1 MNMCIST
8 DGFLES
14 LKASSIGELEDKMT
28 DVVTNYNAEMHL
40 MEMKELSCDYL
51 SEHQFAQPMGI
62 PLIVHLK
69 LLLLI

>member
-28 DVVTNYNAEMHL
+28 DEPK
-40 MEMKELSCDYL
+40 KELFVL
-51 SEHQFAQPMGI
+51 RNRQF
-62 PLIVHLK
+62 K
-69 LLLLI
+69 LVTIF